1 MGVAGSVGKS
11 KRTWRTVDGQ
21 RCFEQRSAGSPLLS
35 VQRLF
40 TAFSGQRKAGFLNE
54 TVAQLEIS
62 AEFGYLKDNQLDE
75 IEEKAERMN
84 RMLWK
89 LSKSLET
96 VFSVDG
102 GPLTDNVV
110 LSSVQRLFQRAAVLT
125 ELSVPIF
132 ASLVLQSVQQV
143 FGTVFQRTR
152 SRSVSY
158 RDDSFVLLHVILAR
172 FRPGSR
178 FLA

>member
-1 MGVAGSVGKS
+1 M
-11 KRTWRTVDGQ
+11 
-21 RCFEQRSAGSPLLS
+21 
-35 VQRLF
+35 
-40 TAFSGQRKAGFLNE
+40 
-54 TVAQLEIS
+54 AQLEIS

-125 ELSVPIF
+125 ELSVHIF

-152 SRSVSY
+152 SRSVSN
-158 RDDSFVLLHVILAR
+158 RDDSFSLLRVAGVVQARISIL
-172 FRPGSR
+172 GVKK
-178 FLA
+178 LNW

>member
-1 MGVAGSVGKS
+1 M
-11 KRTWRTVDGQ
+11 
-21 RCFEQRSAGSPLLS
+21 
-35 VQRLF
+35 
-40 TAFSGQRKAGFLNE
+40 
-54 TVAQLEIS
+54 AQLEIS

-110 LSSVQRLFQRAAVLT
+110 LNSVQRVLPATSGSLF
-125 ELSVPIF
+125 LSV
-132 ASLVLQSVQQV
+132 
-143 FGTVFQRTR
+143 QRFSPAYGDQRFFTSGSYQR
-152 SRSVSY
+152 S
-158 RDDSFVLLHVILAR
+158 A
-172 FRPGSR
+172 GSC
-178 FLA
+178 F

>member
-1 MGVAGSVGKS
+1 MDTPPAQAGIKFKSKRAVHRSDTSCPTFGGRRESKRPGLGVAGSVGKS

-21 RCFEQRSAGSPLLS
+21 RCFEQCSAGSPLL
-35 VQRLF
+35 
-40 TAFSGQRKAGFLNE
+40 
-54 TVAQLEIS
+54 
-62 AEFGYLKDNQLDE
+62 
-75 IEEKAERMN
+75 
-84 RMLWK
+84 
-89 LSKSLET
+89 
-96 VFSVDG
+96 
-102 GPLTDNVV
+102 
-110 LSSVQRLFQRAAVLT
+110 SVQRLFQRAAVLT

-158 RDDSFVLLHVILAR
+158 RDDSFSLLHVILAR